1 MIIRTELN
9 ERETLG
15 VVVTV
20 SSLSPIGYTI
30 PPWYSVQQDRK
41 QCYVI
46 RLTVDLSTT
55 SSSDLEERQ
64 RGLAIEAKKRQL
76 NQDG

>member
-20 SSLSPIGYTI
+20 SSLSPIG
-30 PPWYSVQQDRK
+30 VQQEK